1 MMPLMLS
8 LIGRLGGGLPPA
20 LEMFAGPDLAKALDY
35 IGAGI
40 GDGPFLMGKELT
52 LADMQM
58 SYCVALIDAGGFLA
72 DRPALGANWRN
83 LQTDSGFKRMI
94 KVGGPLMMAFG

>member
-40 GDGPFLMGKELT
+40 GDGPFLM
-52 LADMQM
+52 AR
-58 SYCVALIDAGGFLA
+58 S
-72 DRPALGANWRN
+72 
-83 LQTDSGFKRMI
+83 
-94 KVGGPLMMAFG
+94 

>member
-1 MMPLMLS
+1 
-8 LIGRLGGGLPPA
+8 
-20 LEMFAGPDLAKALDY
+20 
-35 IGAGI
+35 
-40 GDGPFLMGKELT
+40 
-52 LADMQM
+52 MQM